1 MLWIH
6 KSLSFPFSFFYHI
19 FGKVYKIHCLCKCS
33 LPVVN
38 NEACGKSYLCS
49 SSSLQ
54 SLVCRLLFSSCT
66 QVKDSLSSS
75 YVNLRA
81 FLLFLSRPWTNCLA
95 VFGTK
100 WLFMSD
106 FCIYNTDLPN
116 STSHLFTCCWKVGCS
131 PPLTPTCAHYKNSRR
146 TVHLA
151 ISSLATVGKLWSW
164 FLS

>member
-54 SLVCRLLFSSCT
+54 NLVCRLLFSSCS

-95 VFGTK
+95 VFWYQVT
-100 WLFMSD
+100 
-106 FCIYNTDLPN
+106 IYVRLLHLQHGFAQQYRPFVYLLLKGR
-116 STSHLFTCCWKVGCS
+116 LFTTIDSNMCS
-131 PPLTPTCAHYKNSRR
+131 LQE
-146 TVHLA
+146 L
-151 ISSLATVGKLWSW
+151 
-164 FLS
+164 